1 MDVGYTHGTHL
12 QQPVPD
18 LAPTVDYLPGTP
30 TNSYVTEPST
40 QQYYLHPATSGYY
53 LTQGSGALV
62 NVTA

>member
-12 QQPVPD
+12 LQPVPD
-18 LAPTVDYLPGTP
+18 RAPTVDYMPGYG
-30 TNSYVTEPST
+30 TNSYVTEPAT
-40 QQYYLHPATSGYY
+40 QNYYLHPATSGYY